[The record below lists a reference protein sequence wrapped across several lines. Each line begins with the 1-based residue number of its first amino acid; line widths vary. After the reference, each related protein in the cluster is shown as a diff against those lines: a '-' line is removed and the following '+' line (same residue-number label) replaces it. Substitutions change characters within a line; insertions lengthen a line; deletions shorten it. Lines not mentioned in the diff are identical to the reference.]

1 MAMKHIK
8 KIVSWLGIYAVLIF
22 TIVVSIIP
30 LIWVVMS
37 SLKSNKQILGSPFSL
52 PTALDF
58 SAYFNVIETTNLMLY
73 FKNSLVVTL
82 TSTIIALFIY
92 ALAAYV
98 FAKFDF
104 KGKNILFILFSITL
118 LIPGHARAQP
128 IFALINNLNLY
139 DTLSGLTLVYISGGL
154 AVTLFI
160 LKATFMS
167 IPRELDEAA
176 IIDSASFWQV
186 FTKINLPLAKSGLA
200 TGGILMFLGN
210 WNEFYYGAMLLSAE
224 SKRTLPVS
232 LQFFNEQFSY
242 NYTELFAAIT
252 LATLPSVILYLCVQ
266 EQVQQSVASSG
277 VKG

>member
-1 MAMKHIK
+1 MKYIK
-8 KIVSWLGIYAVLIF
+8 KILSWLGIYSVMIF
-22 TIVVSIIP
+22 TVVVSIIP
-30 LIWVVMS
+30 LIWVIIS
-37 SLKSNKQILGSPFSL
+37 SLKSNKEILGSPFSL
-52 PTALDF
+52 PTGLDL
-58 SAYFNVIETTNLMLY
+58 SAYINVIETTNLMLY
-73 FKNSLVVTL
+73 FKNSMVVTL

-104 KGKNILFILFSITL
+104 KGKNSLFILFSITL

-266 EQVQQSVASSG
+266 EQVQQSIASSG